1 MTYRAVIFDRDGVL
15 LDFDLEA
22 AAAFFEPLLSISLE
36 ELIELWREWARQVG
50 YPGTLAE
57 EKRFWQ
63 GVWEFVAERLNL
75 TPAVQGQLEQ
85 FNYLSILF
93 AYPDAR
99 PALLQAHQHGLQVGV
114 LSNFGL
120 ASIDASLEA
129 VGLAHLVDVTAAAPV
144 IGAAKPAPEAYHYVL
159 RRLDVRPE
167 ECLFFDNKRPHV
179 EGARALGM
187 RAFLVDREQAEDR
200 LQEGVVRNL
209 LTLSTILAEKRE

>member
-1 MTYRAVIFDRDGVL
+1 MTNRAVIFDRDGVL

-22 AAAFFEPLLSISLE
+22 AADFFEPLLSISLE
-36 ELIELWREWARQVG
+36 ELIGLWREWARRVG

-57 EKRFWQ
+57 ERRFWQ
-63 GVWEFVAERLNL
+63 GVWQFVAESLDL
-75 TPAVQGQLEQ
+75 KPAVQHELEQ
-85 FNYLSILF
+85 FNYTSILF

-99 PALLQAHQHGLQVGV
+99 PALVRARRQGLRVGV

-144 IGAAKPAPEAYHYVL
+144 IGAAKPAPEAYRYVL
-159 RRLDVRPE
+159 QRLHAVPE
-167 ECLFFDNKRPHV
+167 ECFFFDNKQPHV

-187 RAFLVDREQAEDR
+187 RAFLVDRERPEHR
-200 LQEGVVRNL
+200 LHEGIVRDL
-209 LTLSTILAEKRE
+209 SSLSIILTEEHE